1 MNMYTKETDN
11 IIRTCKKCGFPLDA
25 RPGAREK
32 DGVCYPC
39 INSERKKQIN
49 FQERQEWLTQFIKEN
64 KGNGKY
70 DCIIAVS
77 GGKDSH
83 MIVKRL
89 MENHG
94 IKNPLLVTVMDEFT
108 QTAAGKHNLN
118 NITEYFD
125 LDHIFFR
132 AKPQTWKKTVR
143 KEFED
148 LMHPLKE
155 HEEGIYKIPLD
166 IAKAFDIKIAFYGEN
181 PDFEYGGSDD
191 LYIFHKNST
200 EDLKLIFLGAI
211 YPYSI
216 KDSLEQAKMVGFK
229 DLDDMNEWYRH
240 GIPDSF
246 SQIDSVGY
254 LISIWTKLIKF
265 GFQRVTDLVCRHVRT
280 GDMTKEQAELMIKE
294 SDYIIDPMAKRDFC
308 NTIGITE
315 EYFDQIIDKHANNKW
330 VAKDINGHWRRKDFV
345 K

>member
-1 MNMYTKETDN
+1 MNISEKERG
-11 IIRTCKKCGFPLDA
+11 IRICKKCGFPLEA
-25 RPGAREK
+25 RPGAKEV

-49 FQERQEWLTQFIKEN
+49 FKERQEWLTKYIQEN
-64 KGNGKY
+64 KGEGKY
-70 DCIIAVS
+70 DCMIAVS

-89 MENHG
+89 IENHG
-94 IKNPLLVTVMDEFT
+94 VVNPLLVTVMDEFT
-108 QTAAGKHNLN
+108 QTKAGKHNLK
-118 NITEYFD
+118 NISEHFD
-125 LDHIFFR
+125 LDHIYFR
-132 AKPQTWKKTVR
+132 AKPQTWKKTVQ
-143 KEFED
+143 KEFEE
-148 LMHPLKE
+148 LMHPLKK
-155 HEEGIYKIPLD
+155 HEEDIYQIPLD
-166 IAKAFDIKIAFYGEN
+166 MAKAFNIKLAFYGEN
-181 PDFEYGGSDD
+181 SDFEYGGSDD

-229 DLDDMNEWYRH
+229 DLDDMNEWNRH
-240 GIPDSF
+240 GIPDNY
-246 SQIDSVGY
+246 SQIDSIGY
-254 LISIWTKLIKF
+254 LIPIWTKLVKF

-294 SDYIIDPMAKRDFC
+294 CDYILDPASKRDFC
-308 NTIGITE
+308 NTIDITE
-315 EYFDQIIDKHANNKW
+315 EHFDHISDKHANLRW
-330 VAKDINGHWRRKDFV
+330 VAKDVNGHWRRKDFV